1 VSLEEASSDQVV
13 GCAEEDVDISVR
25 DDVTVQKFFLVDNFT
40 SFMIVDTPLIE
51 SICEFAV
58 LVFGCRGR

>member
-1 VSLEEASSDQVV
+1 MI
-13 GCAEEDVDISVR
+13 GCAEEYVDISVR
-25 DDVTVQKFFLVDNFT
+25 DDVAIKKFFLLDNFT